1 MIDPELELRLQTIEA
16 QLQRAMMPIEWMTPP
31 DVERYSK
38 GKYRLEFVRDTIKQ
52 AMVNPAESLFKL
64 GDHYLVTTDNKGV
77 KITVN
82 YPEFDRLVVESIS
95 KHLRLKA

>member
-38 GKYRLEFVRDTIKQ
+38 GKY
-52 AMVNPAESLFKL
+52 
-64 GDHYLVTTDNKGV
+64 
-77 KITVN
+77 
-82 YPEFDRLVVESIS
+82 
-95 KHLRLKA
+95 